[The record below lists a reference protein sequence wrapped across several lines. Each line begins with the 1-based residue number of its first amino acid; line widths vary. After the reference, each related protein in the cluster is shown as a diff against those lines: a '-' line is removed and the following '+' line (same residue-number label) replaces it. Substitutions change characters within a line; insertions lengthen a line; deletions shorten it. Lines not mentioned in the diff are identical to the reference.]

1 MSLFRVHIVMKKAD
15 PVRSQRTFTIVF
27 TELLVS
33 SFTGL
38 NNNITISQTGDQ
50 LYSYTSPYIIS
61 EGSQDIVRY
70 ETLYAFH
77 GW

>member
-33 SFTGL
+33 SLNGL

-50 LYSYTSPYIIS
+50 LYSYTSPYS
-61 EGSQDIVRY
+61 EGSQDKHYCTI
-70 ETLYAFH
+70 
-77 GW
+77 